1 MEDLK
6 AQTVGIERRR
16 IGDRFGSFLKGRN
29 PLLGWKHPRAHILKG
44 KSLKKKEIEEKEMTL
59 SLKIIYSHPFSSFL
73 SFLILFFDLEMF

>member
-6 AQTVGIERRR
+6 AQTVGIERGR

-44 KSLKKKEIEEKEMTL
+44 KSLKKKEIRRKGDDAFTQNCL
-59 SLKIIYSHPFSSFL
+59 FSSFFFV
-73 SFLILFFDLEMF
+73 SLFFDSFL